1 MSVRKRSGSG
11 GKRALKEKIV
21 QLYESLFRGEQ
32 LATGNINFW
41 EEFFLLK
48 PKMAV
53 LEGEIGRLQADQLA
67 GMRDNLN
74 SLFHE
79 CVAHLGHS
87 HQIRVVYALQTLVGV
102 CRATYKKCAQ
112 LSGFDLVN
120 FLIGFDRA
128 EQQMSKLISQIN
140 RFLLADSPACLKDL
154 CLKLLLVIASGTDN
168 VSANTLL
175 EYLMINSV
183 FESLVQ
189 LLSQTNQR
197 VPHGASAV
205 TVLTL
210 LVQYRKYDS
219 SNPYVLKLSI
229 LDQELALHGYSQVV
243 TASLAGYTR
252 SYEESMSE
260 NASGSWFGAITNMV
274 GSMFVQEDLAV
285 RNERMRS
292 HNPALLALYETIHL
306 NRNFITTLAH
316 YQTESAPLSPPEQQ
330 DSDSNSGDV
339 SPQPTPVEDLRSVNL
354 LVTFLEYI
362 SIAMQDTKSAAATN
376 NVTLC
381 FIILACIT
389 EDQYATALMHD
400 PNLVFKVKL
409 HRTPMRHRKV
419 GGEIVTHGRSLVCPL
434 LDLLVEFTR
443 SHLMKRLPV
452 ELHLLSLGCIH
463 RLLAY
468 QKRCRV
474 RLTYNWRELW
484 STLIALVKFVVAN
497 ESSLIKK
504 INVFSVCNQV
514 VTIFNVFITYGDTF
528 LPSASAYDELYY
540 ELVRCH
546 QTFDNLYSMALRY
559 STCGGENKDTAMKL
573 TNCLVNVR
581 AITSH
586 FQPRIDSW
594 LATEQLSTPT
604 EDQILEVVRAN
615 YDSLTL
621 KLQDSLDQYEHYVE
635 SPTYTAFFTSLV
647 RSIVADTR
655 QSIVLDDLDL
665 QNVLQNFSS
674 IQ

>member
-1 MSVRKRSGSG
+1 
-11 GKRALKEKIV
+11 
-21 QLYESLFRGEQ
+21 
-32 LATGNINFW
+32 
-41 EEFFLLK
+41 
-48 PKMAV
+48 MAV
-53 LEGEIGRLQADQLA
+53 LEAEIGRLGADQLA

-74 SLFHE
+74 MLFHE
-79 CVAHLGHS
+79 CVAHLSHS
-87 HQIRVVYALQTLVGV
+87 HQIRVVYALQTLVGG

-128 EQQMSKLISQIN
+128 EQEMSKLVSQVN
-140 RFLLADSPACLKDL
+140 RFLLSDCPTCLKDM
-154 CLKLLLVIASGTDN
+154 CLKLLLVLASGTDN
-168 VSANTLL
+168 VSGNTLL

-197 VPHGASAV
+197 VLHGASAV

-252 SYEESMSE
+252 SYEESISD
-260 NASGSWFGAITNMV
+260 NVPGSWFGAITNMV

-306 NRNFITTLAH
+306 NRNFITPLAH
-316 YQTESAPLSPPEQQ
+316 YQTESAPSPPDHQ
-330 DSDSNSGDV
+330 DNDEGSGDA
-339 SPQPTPVEDLRSVNL
+339 SPKPTPVEDLRSVNL

-419 GGEIVTHGRSLVCPL
+419 GREVVSHGRSLVCPL
-434 LDLLVEFTR
+434 LDLLVEFIR

-452 ELHLLSLGCIH
+452 ELHLLALSCIH
-463 RLLAY
+463 RVLAY

-484 STLIALVKFVVAN
+484 SSLIALVKFVVAN
-497 ESSLIKK
+497 ESSLTKK
-504 INVFSVCNQV
+504 INVFSVCHQV

-528 LPSASAYDELYY
+528 LPSATSYDELYY

-559 STCGGENKDTAMKL
+559 STCGGEHKDTAMRI
-573 TNCLVNVR
+573 TNSLVNIR

-586 FQPRIDSW
+586 FQPRIEAW
-594 LATEQLSTPT
+594 LAKEQ
-604 EDQILEVVRAN
+604 R
-615 YDSLTL
+615 
-621 KLQDSLDQYEHYVE
+621 
-635 SPTYTAFFTSLV
+635 
-647 RSIVADTR
+647 
-655 QSIVLDDLDL
+655 
-665 QNVLQNFSS
+665 
-674 IQ
+674 

>member
-21 QLYESLFRGEQ
+21 EVYESLFRGDQ
-32 LATGNINFW
+32 IALGNSNYW

-53 LEGEIGRLQADQLA
+53 LEGEIGKLQADQLA
-67 GMRDNLN
+67 GMRENLN
-74 SLFHE
+74 ALFHE
-79 CVAHLGHS
+79 CVSHLSHH

-102 CRATYKKCAQ
+102 IRSVYKKCVQ

-128 EQQMSKLISQIN
+128 EQEMSKLLSSVT
-140 RFLLADSPACLKDL
+140 RFLSGEYPACLKEL
-154 CLKLLLVIASGTDN
+154 CLQLLLVLASGTDN
-168 VSANTLL
+168 VSTNTLL
-175 EYLMINSV
+175 EFLMINSV
-183 FESLVQ
+183 FECLVG
-189 LLSQTNQR
+189 LLSQPAESVR
-197 VPHGASAV
+197 HGKSAV

-219 SNPYVLKLSI
+219 SNPYILALSI
-229 LDQELALHGYSQVV
+229 LDHELALHSYSQVV
-243 TASLAGYTR
+243 TASLAEYTQA
-252 SYEESMSE
+252 YE
-260 NASGSWFGAITNMV
+260 ASVAEGAGSGWLGALTNMV
-274 GSMFVQEDLAV
+274 GNMFVSEDSQV
-285 RNERMRS
+285 RNEKMRS
-292 HNPALLALYETIHL
+292 HNPALLALYEIIHL

-316 YQTESAPLSPPEQQ
+316 YQTETRTSTMIADTETNI
-330 DSDSNSGDV
+330 SNQS
-339 SPQPTPVEDLRSVNL
+339 EDLRSVNL

-362 SIAMQDTKSAAATN
+362 SIAMQDTKSEVANN

-409 HRTPMRHRKV
+409 HRSPMRHRKAGV
-419 GGEIVTHGRSLVCPL
+419 ECVSHGRSLVCAL
-434 LDLLVEFTR
+434 LDLLLEFTR
-443 SHLMKRLPV
+443 SHLMKKLPI
-452 ELHLLSLGCIH
+452 ELHLLALSCIH
-463 RLLAY
+463 RVLAY

-474 RLTYNWRELW
+474 RIAYNWRDLW
-484 STLIALVKFVVAN
+484 STLIALLKFVVAN
-497 ESSLIKK
+497 ESNLNKK
-504 INVFSVCNQV
+504 INVFHICSQV

-528 LPSASAYDELYY
+528 LPSAAAYDELYY

-559 STCGGENKDTAMKL
+559 STCGGEHKDTAMRI
-573 TNCLVNVR
+573 TNSLVNIR

-586 FQPRIDSW
+586 FQPRIESW
-594 LATEQLSTPT
+594 LAKEQLSTPT
-604 EDQILEVVRAN
+604 EDQILDVVRAN

-621 KLQDSLDQYEHYVE
+621 KLQDSLDQYESYAE
-635 SPTYTAFFTSLV
+635 NPTYTSFFTSLV
-647 RSIVADTR
+647 RSIVSDTR
-655 QSIVLDDLDL
+655 QKIVLDDLDL
-665 QNVLQNFSS
+665 QDVLQNFSS

>member
-1 MSVRKRSGSG
+1 
-11 GKRALKEKIV
+11 
-21 QLYESLFRGEQ
+21 
-32 LATGNINFW
+32 
-41 EEFFLLK
+41 
-48 PKMAV
+48 MAV
-53 LEGEIGRLQADQLA
+53 LEAEIGRLGADQLT

-74 SLFHE
+74 MLFHE
-79 CVAHLGHS
+79 CVAHLSHS

-128 EQQMSKLISQIN
+128 EQEMSKLISQIN
-140 RFLLADSPACLKDL
+140 RFLASECPSCLKDL
-154 CLKLLLVIASGTDN
+154 CLKLLLVLASGTDN

-183 FESLVQ
+183 FDSLVR
-189 LLSQTNQR
+189 LLTQPGLRSR
-197 VPHGASAV
+197 HGRSAV

-219 SNPYVLKLSI
+219 SNPYILRLSI
-229 LDQELALHGYSQVV
+229 LDQELSLHGYSQVV
-243 TASLAGYTR
+243 TGSLAEYTLAYEASLADG
-252 SYEESMSE
+252 
-260 NASGSWFGAITNMV
+260 SGSGWFGAISNMV
-274 GSMFVQEDLAV
+274 GNMFVSEDSHI
-285 RNERMRS
+285 RNEKMRS
-292 HNPALLALYETIHL
+292 HNPALLALYEIIHL
-306 NRNFITTLAH
+306 NRTFITTLAH
-316 YQTESAPLSPPEQQ
+316 YQTEEHLPQLAAPATGEEGQQ
-330 DSDSNSGDV
+330 VEERNSK
-339 SPQPTPVEDLRSVNL
+339 PAQTEDNLRSVNL
-354 LVTFLEYI
+354 LVTFLEYN
-362 SIAMQDTKSAAATN
+362 SIAMQDTRSDVAHN

-381 FIILACIT
+381 FIILACVT

-484 STLIALVKFVVAN
+484 STLIALIKFVVAN
-497 ESSLIKK
+497 ESSLTKK
-504 INVFSVCNQV
+504 INVFSVCHQV

-528 LPSASAYDELYY
+528 LPSATSYDELYY

-559 STCGGENKDTAMKL
+559 STSGGENKDNAMKL

-586 FQPRIDSW
+586 FQPRIDAW

-621 KLQDSLDQYEHYVE
+621 KLQESLDQYEHYVE
-635 SPTYTAFFTSLV
+635 SPTYTAFFTTLV
-647 RSIVADTR
+647 RSIVSDTR

-665 QNVLQNFSS
+665 QDVLNNFSS

>member
-1 MSVRKRSGSG
+1 
-11 GKRALKEKIV
+11 
-21 QLYESLFRGEQ
+21 
-32 LATGNINFW
+32 
-41 EEFFLLK
+41 
-48 PKMAV
+48 MAV
-53 LEGEIGRLQADQLA
+53 LEAEIGRLGADQLA

-74 SLFHE
+74 MLFHE
-79 CVAHLGHS
+79 CVAHLSHS

-128 EQQMSKLISQIN
+128 EQEMSKLVSQVN
-140 RFLLADSPACLKDL
+140 RFLLSDCPTCLKDL

-183 FESLVQ
+183 FESLVS
-189 LLSQTNQR
+189 LLSLPDRR
-197 VPHGASAV
+197 VNHGAAAV

-252 SYEESMSE
+252 SYEETVSE
-260 NASGSWFGAITNMV
+260 TSSGSWLGAITNMV

-285 RNERMRS
+285 RNEKMRS

-316 YQTESAPLSPPEQQ
+316 YQTEATHQGTAGGAAEENCEGEETNTPAPQQ
-330 DSDSNSGDV
+330 
-339 SPQPTPVEDLRSVNL
+339 PAEDLRSVNL

-362 SIAMQDTKSAAATN
+362 SIAMQDTRSAAATN

-419 GGEIVTHGRSLVCPL
+419 GVEVVSHGRSLVCPL
-434 LDLLVEFTR
+434 LDLLVEFIR

-452 ELHLLSLGCIH
+452 ELHLLALGCIH

-484 STLIALVKFVVAN
+484 SSLIALVKFVVAN
-497 ESSLIKK
+497 ESSLTKK
-504 INVFSVCNQV
+504 INVFSVCHQV
-514 VTIFNVFITYGDTF
+514 VTIFNWRDLWSSLI
-528 LPSASAYDELYY
+528 A
-540 ELVRCH
+540 LVK
-546 QTFDNLYSMALRY
+546 F
-559 STCGGENKDTAMKL
+559 
-573 TNCLVNVR
+573 
-581 AITSH
+581 
-586 FQPRIDSW
+586 
-594 LATEQLSTPT
+594 
-604 EDQILEVVRAN
+604 
-615 YDSLTL
+615 
-621 KLQDSLDQYEHYVE
+621 VE
-635 SPTYTAFFTSLV
+635 SDE
-647 RSIVADTR
+647 RG
-655 QSIVLDDLDL
+655 
-665 QNVLQNFSS
+665 
-674 IQ
+674 